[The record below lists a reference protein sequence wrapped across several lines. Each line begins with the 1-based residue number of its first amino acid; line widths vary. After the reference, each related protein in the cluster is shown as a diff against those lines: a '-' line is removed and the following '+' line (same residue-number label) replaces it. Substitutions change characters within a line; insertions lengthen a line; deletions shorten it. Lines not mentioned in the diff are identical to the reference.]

1 MEDVKEENI
10 SQTSLESLRIPKSD
24 ILAIFGKCKLSIE
37 RGDIL
42 AFSADAIV
50 TVTSTELVANVIEE
64 EDTIGTGISGEINK
78 ACGPKL
84 REECLDMKEVAPN
97 VRCPIGEARM
107 TGAYELK
114 TAKHIIHTVGPK
126 NTRLNKGK
134 AKELLANCYKSCI
147 DLASKHE
154 LYRIA
159 FPLICVGLTGFPVNE
174 AVTIALDSI
183 SVVADKLDYPQEVW
197 FVMKQKHHFG
207 AFRTQAEKR
216 FKPQLRK
223 KSNPF
228 VEKGSTFRMLPHQK
242 VLSGMKNTVKKQSF
256 EAFAE
261 EEEEISES
269 DSDSDSVLEQK
280 NGVSY

>member
-1 MEDVKEENI
+1 MEDEKEENL

-24 ILAIFGKCKLSIE
+24 VLTTLGKCQLSIE
-37 RGDIL
+37 RGDIVG
-42 AFSADAIV
+42 FSADAIV
-50 TVTSTELVANVIEE
+50 NVTSTGLVANVNEE
-64 EDTIGTGISGEINK
+64 EDTLGTGISGDIHK

-97 VRCPIGEARM
+97 VRCPVGEARI

-114 TAKHIIHTVGPK
+114 TAKYILHTVGPK
-126 NTRLNKGK
+126 DTRLNKGK

-159 FPLICVGLTGFPVNE
+159 FPLMCVGLTGFPLNE
-174 AVTIALDSI
+174 AVKIALDSI
-183 SVVADKLDYPQEVW
+183 SVVVDKLEYPKEVW
-197 FVMKQKHHFG
+197 FVMKQKHHFE
-207 AFRTQAEKR
+207 AFKTKAEKR

-242 VLSGMKNTVKKQSF
+242 VLTGMSNKVKKQSF

-261 EEEEISES
+261 EEEEVS
-269 DSDSDSVLEQK
+269 DSDSEVEQK
-280 NGVSY
+280 EE